1 VVTLKRLLLLVWSLA
16 ALVLSSASAQAAA
29 TIERDI
35 PFDFIV
41 PGCVE
46 RVHLS
51 GSLLGVFTLTESATG
66 GYVMSSHYQPQ
77 GLTGIGLT
85 TGKTYRATGL
95 TREATAVTPAGGSTY
110 TFVNQFHIVGTA
122 GAVTFTVREIVHVTV
137 TPSGDVTASVENV
150 SSSC

>member
-1 VVTLKRLLLLVWSLA
+1 MKRLLLLAWSIV
-16 ALVLSSASAQAAA
+16 ALGLPPASAQAAA

-51 GSLLGVFTLTESATG
+51 GSLLGVITLTQSTAG

-77 GLTGIGLT
+77 GLSGIGLT

-95 TREATAVTPAGGSTY
+95 TRDITVVTPPGGSTH

-122 GAVTFTVREIVHVTV
+122 GAVTFTLREIVHVTV
-137 TPSGDVTASVENV
+137 TPSGDVTASVDNV